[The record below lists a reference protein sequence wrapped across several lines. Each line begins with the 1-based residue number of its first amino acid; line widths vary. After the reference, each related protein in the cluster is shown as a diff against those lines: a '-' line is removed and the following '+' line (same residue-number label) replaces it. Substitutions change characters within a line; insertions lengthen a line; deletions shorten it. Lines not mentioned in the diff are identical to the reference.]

1 MRRDLPIVSAEGTWR
16 HESVRTQIWE
26 EERKMRAADVMT
38 TDVVTVGPDARVVE
52 VAETLLATRISAVP
66 VIGERGELVGIV
78 SEGDLMRRSEARTE
92 RRRAWWLEA
101 FGGRTALANDYVQA
115 NAQKVADIM
124 TRNVVTATPDTPL
137 GEIAALLE
145 RHHIKRVPVV
155 RNGKVVGIVS
165 RANLIQALASIR
177 KKISIATASGDSA
190 IREDVLARL
199 RNEPWVKLWSVNVI
213 VHEGVVELWGIVDT
227 AAEKRAIR
235 VVAEA
240 TSGVR
245 EVIDHTT

>member
-1 MRRDLPIVSAEGTWR
+1 
-16 HESVRTQIWE
+16 
-26 EERKMRAADVMT
+26 MRAADVMT
-38 TDVVTVGPDARVVE
+38 TDVVAVGPDARVVE
-52 VAETLLATRISAVP
+52 VA
-66 VIGERGELVGIV
+66 VIGDGGELGGIV
-78 SEGDLMRRSEARTE
+78 SEGDLMRRSETGTE

-101 FGGRTALANDYVQA
+101 LVGRTTLANDYVQA

-145 RHHIKRVPVV
+145 RHHIKRVPIV
-155 RNGKVVGIVS
+155 RDGKVLGIVT

-177 KKISIATASGDSA
+177 KKISIATAPEDSA

-240 TSGVR
+240 TPGVR

>member
-1 MRRDLPIVSAEGTWR
+1 
-16 HESVRTQIWE
+16 
-26 EERKMRAADVMT
+26 
-38 TDVVTVGPDARVVE
+38 
-52 VAETLLATRISAVP
+52 VAEVFS
-66 VIGERGELVGIV
+66 
-78 SEGDLMRRSEARTE
+78 
-92 RRRAWWLEA
+92 
-101 FGGRTALANDYVQA
+101 GGFLS
-115 NAQKVADIM
+115 VAI
-124 TRNVVTATPDTPL
+124 
-137 GEIAALLE
+137 E

-177 KKISIATASGDSA
+177 KKISIATALGDSA

-240 TSGVR
+240 TPGVR
-245 EVIDHTT
+245 AVIDHTT